1 LFLLIARQQARLVDE
16 GLRKELTV
24 LGIATEVEMNTTQE
38 VERVFRQHNAM
49 VYRAAF
55 RVTGNHDDAED
66 VLQTVFLRWIR
77 REGQADHVDNVESY
91 LRRSAVNAAID
102 LIRSRQNKTVS
113 LDDVAPLLAE
123 TPSQNPDS
131 VRASNE
137 IRDWLRSAIAR
148 LHPNAAEMFTLR
160 FFEGRENHEIA
171 QIIGTTPGT
180 VAVTIHRTRDRIQRE
195 FRQFMGGR
203 Q

>member
-1 LFLLIARQQARLVDE
+1 M
-16 GLRKELTV
+16 
-24 LGIATEVEMNTTQE
+24 LGIAIEVDTTQE
-38 VERVFRQHNAM
+38 IEQVFRQHHVM
-49 VYRAAF
+49 VYRAAY

-66 VLQTVFLRWIR
+66 VLQNVFLRWIR
-77 REGQADHVDNVESY
+77 REGQADPVDNVESY

-123 TPSQNPDS
+123 TPSQNPDK

-137 IRDWLRSAIAR
+137 IRDWLRQAVSR
-148 LHPNAAEMFTLR
+148 LHPSAAEMFTLR
-160 FFEGRENHEIA
+160 FFEGKENSEIA

-180 VAVTIHRTRDRIQRE
+180 VAVTLHRTRDRIQKE
-195 FRQFMGGR
+195 FRQFMGGK

>member
-1 LFLLIARQQARLVDE
+1 MT
-16 GLRKELTV
+16 K
-24 LGIATEVEMNTTQE
+24 EVENEATQE
-38 VERVFRQHNAM
+38 VEQVFRRHHVM
-49 VYRAAF
+49 VYRAAY

-77 REGQADHVDNVESY
+77 RESQADPVDNVESY

-102 LIRSRQNKTVS
+102 MVRSRQNRTVS
-113 LDDVAPLLAE
+113 LDDVASLLVE
-123 TPSQNPDS
+123 KPSHSPDS

-137 IRDWLRSAIAR
+137 IRDWLSSAIAR
-148 LHPNAAEMFTLR
+148 LHPNAAEMFALR
-160 FFEGRENHEIA
+160 FFEGRENSEIA

-180 VAVTIHRTRDRIQRE
+180 VAVTLHRTRDRIQKE
-195 FRQFMGGR
+195 FQQFLGGR